1 MPRRKNAGPPTRIA
15 SALRTVALMVRI
27 SLNADT
33 PRSIGTVITAVGQMA
48 SLPFRAIGLKVMIDG
63 VVAAD
68 RAQAIRGVL
77 LVVGFSALNRVMTHA
92 SLNMRMRLRENTQL
106 YLDSHVMGL
115 TAGLP
120 GMEHH
125 ERPEYLDQVELIRT
139 ERGYLAN
146 PFNPI
151 SWTIASILQGV
162 STLGLLAG
170 VHPLIALLP
179 LFGIPAAYVAGHWEN
194 RLVQMVEGQAEP
206 NRVLRHYF
214 ELTTTPPP
222 AKEVRIFALANE
234 LLGRR
239 RALFDELEKDRLELS
254 VQRVVRSTMAWTLF
268 AAAYVAAIAWTV
280 RAATRGDATVGD
292 VVLVLAIGSQVYQQ
306 LAELAQNVAWFVRTH
321 RAVRRLRWFTD
332 YADRT
337 HAELDPAEP
346 APVPERLVDGIR
358 VEGLS
363 FTYPGSG
370 VEVLGGVD
378 LHLPAGST
386 VAIVGENGAGKTT
399 LVKLLCRLYEP
410 TAGRILV
417 DGIDLRALPI
427 EEWRRRTSAGFQD
440 FGHFQLLARETVGIG
455 DTLVPSSD
463 DNVRGALERA
473 AAPDV
478 VDALPDGFATQL
490 GRDFEGGVELSLG
503 QWQKLALGRAMM
515 RETPLLLVLDE
526 PTASLDAP
534 TEHRLFARFHGA
546 AREAAQRTGAV
557 TILVSHRFSTV
568 RMADLILVVDGGR
581 IAEAGDHTS
590 LLRAGGLYA
599 ELYALQARAYR

>member
-1 MPRRKNAGPPTRIA
+1 MR

-27 SLNADT
+27 SLAADT
-33 PRSIGTVITAVGQMA
+33 PRSIGAVITAVGQEA
-48 SLPFRAIGLKVMIDG
+48 SLPFRAIGLKVLTDG
-63 VVAAD
+63 IVSAD
-68 RAQAIRGVL
+68 RAQAIRGVA
-77 LVVGFSALNRVMTHA
+77 LVLGVVTLHRVMVHA
-92 SLNMRMRLRENTQL
+92 SLNVRMRLRENTQL

-115 TAGLP
+115 TAGIP

-125 ERPEYLDQVELIRT
+125 ERPEYLDQVELIRN

-170 VHPLIALLP
+170 VHPVIALLP
-179 LFGIPAAYVAGHWEN
+179 LFGIPSAWVAGHAEQ
-194 RLVQMVEGQAEP
+194 RLIKLVDSQAEP

-222 AKEVRIFALANE
+222 AKEVRIFGLADE
-234 LLGRR
+234 LLARR
-239 RALFDELEKDRLELS
+239 RGLFDELEAER
-254 VQRVVRSTMAWTLF
+254 VAFGVRRVVSATAAWTLF
-268 AAAYVAAIAWTV
+268 AAAYVAAITWTV
-280 RAATRGDATVGD
+280 RAATRGEATVGD
-292 VVLVLAIGSQVYQQ
+292 VVLVLAIGSQVDQH
-306 LAELAQNVAWFVRTH
+306 LAELGENVAWFVRTH

-332 YADRT
+332 YADRS
-337 HAELDPAEP
+337 HASLKPAVP
-346 APVPERLVDGIR
+346 APVPERLVDGIT

-363 FTYPGSG
+363 FTYPGSDT
-370 VEVLGGVD
+370 EILGGVD
-378 LHLPAGST
+378 LRLPAGST

-417 DGIDLRALPI
+417 DGVDLRDLPVD
-427 EEWRRRTSAGFQD
+427 EWRLRTAAGFQD
-440 FGHFQLLARETVGIG
+440 FGHFQLLARETVGVG
-455 DTLVPSSD
+455 DTLVEDSD
-463 DNVRGALERA
+463 ANVLAALQRA
-473 AAPDV
+473 AAPEV
-478 VDALPDGFATQL
+478 VDALPSGFATQL
-490 GRDFEGGVELSLG
+490 GREFAGGVELSLG

-515 RETPLLLVLDE
+515 REAPLLLILDE

-534 TEHRLFARFHGA
+534 TEHRLFDRFHGA
-546 AREAAQRTGAV
+546 ARDAAQQTGAI

-581 IAEAGDHTS
+581 IAEAGDHRT
-590 LLRAGGLYA
+590 LLGAGGLYA
-599 ELYALQARAYR
+599 ELYGLQARAYR